1 MKKSWLITVT
11 MIGLAL
17 VPAQQLF
24 AQKILTVEEAIA
36 TVLKNNYDIELL
48 RNDSAS
54 YALDKSYA
62 KAAFLPRIN
71 GNTGLVF
78 NNNDQLQKFT
88 DGTKR
93 ERNNIRSNNLAGSV
107 QLSWTLFNGHKMV
120 TTKEKL
126 NEFVKLG
133 DLAIKNQMT
142 TSVASLLVNY
152 YNIVHQKQQLKAI
165 EEQMSINEERVK
177 LADKK
182 LSVGLGA
189 KPELL
194 QAKVDLNAQKSARLK
209 QQTLIAQLKEQLN
222 LIMNIPSNIAY
233 EVTDSILINNHILL
247 QDMINGLES
256 TSSSLLI
263 TKKNIDISQLVLK
276 ERKADRYPIVA
287 FNSTYNYSKTDN
299 QAVVNPFTPLYSR
312 NNGFNYGLGI
322 SIPILNGLNTKR
334 LIQQTQLDIAYLTLA
349 YKSQQATINTGITKA
364 FKEYVMQQQALTLE
378 EDNILLAKENV
389 SISLERYR
397 LGVSTYLELRETQ
410 KSLEDAYTRL
420 LAARYNTKLAEIE
433 LLRLNGNLMK

>member
-1 MKKSWLITVT
+1 MKKSWLLTVI
-11 MIGLAL
+11 IGMALA
-17 VPAQQLF
+17 PAQELF

-62 KAAFLPRIN
+62 KAAFMPRIN
-71 GNTGLVF
+71 STTGLVF

-93 ERNNIRSNNLAGSV
+93 QRNGIRSNNLAGSV
-107 QLSWTLFNGHKMV
+107 QLNWTIFNGLKMV
-120 TTKEKL
+120 TTRVKL

-133 DLAIKNQMT
+133 DLAIKNQMI

-152 YNIVHQKQQLKAI
+152 YNIVHQKQQLKAV

-177 LADKK
+177 LSEKK

-194 QAKVDLNAQKSARLK
+194 QAKVDLNAQRAARLK

-222 LIMNIPSNIAY
+222 LIMNIPSTVGY
-233 EVTDSILINNHILL
+233 EVYDSIVINNRILL
-247 QDMINGLES
+247 QDLISGLEN
-256 TSSSLLI
+256 TSPSLLI
-263 TKKNIDISQLVLK
+263 TKKNIDISQLILK
-276 ERKADRYPIVA
+276 ERKADLYPIVTL
-287 FNSTYNYSKTDN
+287 NSNYNYSKTDN

-322 SIPILNGLNTKR
+322 TIPILNGLNAKR
-334 LIQQTQLDIAYLTLA
+334 LIQQSQLDIAFLKLSYQ
-349 YKSQQATINTGITKA
+349 SQQATINTAITKA
-364 FKEYVMQQQALTLE
+364 YKEYTMQQQALLLE

-389 SISLERYR
+389 FISLERYR

-410 KSLEDAYTRL
+410 KSLADAYTRL

-433 LLRLNGNLMK
+433 LMRLNGNLMQ

>member
-1 MKKSWLITVT
+1 MKKSWLLTV

-17 VPAQQLF
+17 TPAQYLF

-62 KAAFLPRIN
+62 KAAFMPRIN
-71 GNTGLVF
+71 STTGFVL

-93 ERNNIRSNNLAGSV
+93 ERKAIRSNNLAGSV
-107 QLSWTLFNGHKMV
+107 QLNWTLFNGHKMV
-120 TTKEKL
+120 TTREKL

-133 DLAIKNQMT
+133 DLAIKNQMI

-152 YNIVHQKQQLKAI
+152 YNIVHQKQQLKAV

-177 LADKK
+177 LSEKK

-222 LIMNIPSNIAY
+222 LIMNIPSAVGY
-233 EVTDSILINNHILL
+233 EVSDSIVINNRLLL
-247 QDMINGLES
+247 QDLISSLES
-256 TSSSLLI
+256 TSPTLLL
-263 TKKNIDISQLVLK
+263 TKKNIDISQLVMK
-276 ERKADRYPIVA
+276 ERKADRYPIVS
-287 FNSTYNYSKTDN
+287 FNSNYNYSKTDN

-312 NNGFNYGLGI
+312 NNGFNYGLGVT
-322 SIPILNGLNTKR
+322 IPILNGLNTKR
-334 LIQQTQLDIAYLTLA
+334 LIQQSQLEISFLKLSYQ
-349 YKSQQATINTGITKA
+349 SQQATLNTNITKA
-364 FKEYVMQQQALTLE
+364 FKEYTMQQQALLLE

-389 SISLERYR
+389 FISLERYR

-433 LLRLNGNLMK
+433 LLRLNGNLMQ

>member
-1 MKKSWLITVT
+1 MKKSWLLTV

-17 VPAQQLF
+17 TPAQYLF

-62 KAAFLPRIN
+62 KAAFMPRIN
-71 GNTGLVF
+71 STTGFVL

-93 ERNNIRSNNLAGSV
+93 ERKAIRSNNLAGSV
-107 QLSWTLFNGHKMV
+107 QLNWTLFNGHKMV
-120 TTKEKL
+120 TTREKL

-133 DLAIKNQMT
+133 DLAIKNQMIA
-142 TSVASLLVNY
+142 SVASLLVNY
-152 YNIVHQKQQLKAI
+152 YNIVHQKQQLKAV

-177 LADKK
+177 LSEKK

-209 QQTLIAQLKEQLN
+209 QQTLIAQHKEQLN
-222 LIMNIPSNIAY
+222 LIMNIPSAVGY
-233 EVTDSILINNHILL
+233 EVSDSIVINNRLLL
-247 QDMINGLES
+247 QDLISSLES
-256 TSSSLLI
+256 TSPTLLL
-263 TKKNIDISQLVLK
+263 TKKNIDISQLVMK
-276 ERKADRYPIVA
+276 ERKADRYPIVS
-287 FNSTYNYSKTDN
+287 FNSNYNYSKTDN

-312 NNGFNYGLGI
+312 NNGFNYGLGVT
-322 SIPILNGLNTKR
+322 IPILNGLNTKR
-334 LIQQTQLDIAYLTLA
+334 LIQQSQLEISFLKLSYQ
-349 YKSQQATINTGITKA
+349 SQQATLNTNITKA
-364 FKEYVMQQQALTLE
+364 FKEYTMQQQALLLE

-389 SISLERYR
+389 FISLERYR

-433 LLRLNGNLMK
+433 LLRLNGNLMQ

>member
-1 MKKSWLITVT
+1 MKKSWFITV

-17 VPAQQLF
+17 APSQQPF
-24 AQKILTVEEAIA
+24 AQKILTVEAAIA
-36 TVLKNNYDIELL
+36 AVLKNNYDIELL

-62 KAAFLPRIN
+62 NDAFLPRIN
-71 GNTGLVF
+71 SNTGLVF

-93 ERNNIRSNNLAGSV
+93 ERNGIRSNNVAGSV
-107 QLSWTLFNGHKMV
+107 QLSWTVFNGHKMV

-133 DLAIKNQMT
+133 DLTIKNQVISSIAALM
-142 TSVASLLVNY
+142 VKY
-152 YNIVHQKQQLKAI
+152 YNIVHQKQQLKAV

-222 LIMNIPSNIAY
+222 LLMNVASNSAY
-233 EVTDSILINNHILL
+233 DVSDSILINNHILL

-256 TSSSLLI
+256 SSPTLLI
-263 TKKNIDISQLVLK
+263 AKKNIDISQLVLK
-276 ERKADRYPIVA
+276 ERKADRYPVVSL
-287 FNSTYNYSKTDN
+287 NSAYNYSKTDN
-299 QAVVNPFTPLYSR
+299 KAVVNPFTPLYSR

-334 LIQQTQLDIAYLTLA
+334 LIQQSQLDIAYLKLS
-349 YKSQQATINTGITKA
+349 YQSQQATIHSGIIIA
-364 FKEYVMQQQALTLE
+364 YKEYVMQQQALTLE

-389 SISLERYR
+389 FISLERYR

-433 LLRLNGNLMK
+433 LLRLKGNLLQ

>member
-1 MKKSWLITVT
+1 
-11 MIGLAL
+11 MIGLAS

-24 AQKILTVEEAIA
+24 AQKILTVEAAIA
-36 TVLKNNYDIELL
+36 AVLKNNYDIELL

-62 KAAFLPRIN
+62 NKAFLPRIN
-71 GNTGLVF
+71 SNTGLVF

-93 ERNNIRSNNLAGSV
+93 ERNGIRSNNLAGSV
-107 QLSWTLFNGHKMV
+107 QLSWTLFNGHKML

-133 DLAIKNQMT
+133 DLNIQNQVI
-142 TSVASLLVNY
+142 SSIAALLVKY
-152 YNIVHQKQQLKAI
+152 YNIVHQKQQLKAV

-209 QQTLIAQLKEQLN
+209 QQTLIAQLKNQLN
-222 LIMNIPSNIAY
+222 LLMNVAANSVY
-233 EVTDSILINNHILL
+233 EVSDSILINNHIML
-247 QDMINGLES
+247 QDMISGLES
-256 TSSSLLI
+256 SSPVLLI
-263 TKKNIDISQLVLK
+263 AQKNMDISELVLK
-276 ERKADRYPIVA
+276 ERKADLYPVVA
-287 FNSTYNYSKTDN
+287 FNSAYNYSKTDN
-299 QAVVNPFTPLYSR
+299 KAVVNPFTPLFSR

-322 SIPILNGLNTKR
+322 SIPILNGFNTKR
-334 LIQQTQLDIAYLTLA
+334 LIQQTQLDIDYLKLS
-349 YKSQQATINTGITKA
+349 YQSQQATIHSGIHSA
-364 FKEYVMQQQALTLE
+364 YNEYVMYQQSLALE
-378 EDNILLAKENV
+378 EDNILLARENV
-389 SISLERYR
+389 FISLERYR

-433 LLRLNGNLMK
+433 LFRLKGNLIP

>member
-1 MKKSWLITVT
+1 MKKSWLLTV

-17 VPAQQLF
+17 TPAQQLF

-62 KAAFLPRIN
+62 KAAFMPRIN
-71 GNTGLVF
+71 STTGFVF

-93 ERNNIRSNNLAGSV
+93 ERNGIRSNNLVGTI
-107 QLSWTLFNGHKMV
+107 QLNWTIFNGHKMV
-120 TTKEKL
+120 TTRAKL

-133 DLAIKNQMT
+133 DLAIKNQMIS
-142 TSVASLLVNY
+142 SVASLLVNY
-152 YNIVHQKQQLKAI
+152 YNIVHQKQQLKAV

-177 LADKK
+177 LAEKK

-194 QAKVDLNAQKSARLK
+194 QAKVDLNAQRSARLK

-222 LIMNIPSNIAY
+222 LTMNIPSTVGY
-233 EVTDSILINNHILL
+233 EVYDSIVINNRILL
-247 QDMINGLES
+247 QDLISGLEN
-256 TSSSLLI
+256 TSPTLLI

-276 ERKADRYPIVA
+276 ERQADRYPIVS
-287 FNSTYNYSKTDN
+287 FNSNYNYSKTDN

-312 NNGFNYGLGI
+312 NNGFNYGLGVT
-322 SIPILNGLNTKR
+322 IPILNGLNTKR
-334 LIQQTQLDIAYLTLA
+334 LIQQSQLDIAFLKISYQ
-349 YKSQQATINTGITKA
+349 SQQATINTAIAKA
-364 FKEYVMQQQALTLE
+364 YKEYTMQQQALLLE

-389 SISLERYR
+389 FISLERYR

-420 LAARYNTKLAEIE
+420 LAARYNTKLSEIE
-433 LLRLNGNLMK
+433 LMRLNGNLMQ

>member
-1 MKKSWLITVT
+1 MKRSWLLTV

-17 VPAQQLF
+17 APAQELF

-62 KAAFLPRIN
+62 KAAFMPRIN
-71 GNTGLVF
+71 STTGLVF

-93 ERNNIRSNNLAGSV
+93 ERNGIRSNNLAGSV
-107 QLSWTLFNGHKMV
+107 QLNWTIFNGLKMV
-120 TTKEKL
+120 TTRVKL

-133 DLAIKNQMT
+133 DLAIKNQMI

-152 YNIVHQKQQLKAI
+152 YNIVHQKQQLKAV

-177 LADKK
+177 LSEKK

-194 QAKVDLNAQKSARLK
+194 QAKVDLNAQRAARLK

-222 LIMNIPSNIAY
+222 LIMNIPSTVGY
-233 EVTDSILINNHILL
+233 EVYDSIVINNRILL
-247 QDMINGLES
+247 QDLISGLEN
-256 TSSSLLI
+256 TSPSLLI
-263 TKKNIDISQLVLK
+263 TKKNIDISQLILK
-276 ERKADRYPIVA
+276 ERKADLYPIVTL
-287 FNSTYNYSKTDN
+287 NSNYNYSKTDN

-322 SIPILNGLNTKR
+322 TIPILNGLNAKR
-334 LIQQTQLDIAYLTLA
+334 LIQQSQLDIAFLKLSYQ
-349 YKSQQATINTGITKA
+349 SQQATINTAITKA
-364 FKEYVMQQQALTLE
+364 YKEYTMQQQALLLE

-389 SISLERYR
+389 FISLERYR

-410 KSLEDAYTRL
+410 KSLADAYTRL

-433 LLRLNGNLMK
+433 LMRLNGNLMQ

>member
-1 MKKSWLITVT
+1 MKKSWLLTV

-17 VPAQQLF
+17 TPAQHLF
-24 AQKILTVEEAIA
+24 AQKVLTVEEAIA

-62 KAAFLPRIN
+62 KAAFMPRIN
-71 GNTGLVF
+71 STTGFVL

-93 ERNNIRSNNLAGSV
+93 ERNGIRSNNLAGSV
-107 QLSWTLFNGHKMV
+107 QLNWTLFNGHKMV
-120 TTKEKL
+120 TTREKL

-133 DLAIKNQMT
+133 DLAIKNQMIA
-142 TSVASLLVNY
+142 SVSSLLVTY
-152 YNIVHQKQQLKAI
+152 YNIVHQKQQLKAV

-177 LADKK
+177 LSEKK

-222 LIMNIPSNIAY
+222 LIMNIPSAVGY
-233 EVTDSILINNHILL
+233 EVSDSIVINNRLLL
-247 QDMINGLES
+247 QDLISSLES
-256 TSSSLLI
+256 TSPSLLL

-276 ERKADRYPIVA
+276 ERKADRYPIVS
-287 FNSTYNYSKTDN
+287 FNSNYNYSKTDN

-312 NNGFNYGLGI
+312 NNGFNYGLGVT
-322 SIPILNGLNTKR
+322 IPILNGLNTKR
-334 LIQQTQLDIAYLTLA
+334 LIQQSQLDIAFLKLSYQ
-349 YKSQQATINTGITKA
+349 SQQATLNTNITKA
-364 FKEYVMQQQALTLE
+364 FKEYTMQQQALLLE

-389 SISLERYR
+389 FISLERYR

-433 LLRLNGNLMK
+433 LLRLNGNLMP

>member
-1 MKKSWLITVT
+1 MKRSWLLTV

-17 VPAQQLF
+17 APAQELF

-62 KAAFLPRIN
+62 KVAFMPRIN
-71 GNTGLVF
+71 STTGLVF

-93 ERNNIRSNNLAGSV
+93 ERNGILSNNLAGSV
-107 QLSWTLFNGHKMV
+107 QLNWTIFNGLKMV
-120 TTKEKL
+120 TTRLKL

-133 DLAIKNQMT
+133 DLAIKNQMI

-152 YNIVHQKQQLKAI
+152 YNIVHQKQQLKAV

-177 LADKK
+177 LSEKK

-194 QAKVDLNAQKSARLK
+194 QAKVDLNAQRAARLK
-209 QQTLIAQLKEQLN
+209 QQTLIAQFKEQLN
-222 LIMNIPSNIAY
+222 LIMNIPSIVGY
-233 EVTDSILINNHILL
+233 EVYDSIVINNRILL
-247 QDMINGLES
+247 QDLISGLEN
-256 TSSSLLI
+256 TSPSLLI

-276 ERKADRYPIVA
+276 ERKADLYPIVA
-287 FNSTYNYSKTDN
+287 LNSNYNYSKTDN

-322 SIPILNGLNTKR
+322 TIPILNGLNAKR
-334 LIQQTQLDIAYLTLA
+334 LIQQSQLDIAFLKLSYQ
-349 YKSQQATINTGITKA
+349 SQQATINTAITKA
-364 FKEYVMQQQALTLE
+364 FKEYTMQQQALLLE

-389 SISLERYR
+389 FISLERYR

-410 KSLEDAYTRL
+410 KSLADAYTRL

-433 LLRLNGNLMK
+433 LMRLNGNLMQ

>member
-1 MKKSWLITVT
+1 MKKSWLLTV

-17 VPAQQLF
+17 APAQELF

-36 TVLKNNYDIELL
+36 IVLKNNYDIELL

-62 KAAFLPRIN
+62 KAAFMPRIN
-71 GNTGLVF
+71 STTGLVF

-93 ERNNIRSNNLAGSV
+93 QRNGIRSNNLAGSV
-107 QLSWTLFNGHKMV
+107 QLNWTIFNGHKMV
-120 TTKEKL
+120 TTRVKL

-133 DLAIKNQMT
+133 DLAIKNQMI
-142 TSVASLLVNY
+142 TSIASLLVNY
-152 YNIVHQKQQLKAI
+152 YNIVHQKQQLKAV

-177 LADKK
+177 LSEKK

-194 QAKVDLNAQKSARLK
+194 QAKVDLNAQRAARLK

-222 LIMNIPSNIAY
+222 LIMNIPSTVGY
-233 EVTDSILINNHILL
+233 EVYDSIIINNRILL
-247 QDMINGLES
+247 QDLISGLEN
-256 TSSSLLI
+256 TSPSLLI
-263 TKKNIDISQLVLK
+263 TKKNIDISQLILK
-276 ERKADRYPIVA
+276 ERKADLYPIVA
-287 FNSTYNYSKTDN
+287 LNSNYNYSKTDN

-322 SIPILNGLNTKR
+322 TIPILNGLNAKR
-334 LIQQTQLDIAYLTLA
+334 LIQQSQLDIAFLKLSYQ
-349 YKSQQATINTGITKA
+349 SQQATLNTAITKA
-364 FKEYVMQQQALTLE
+364 FKEYTMQQQALLLE

-389 SISLERYR
+389 FISLERYR

-410 KSLEDAYTRL
+410 KSLADAYTRL

-433 LLRLNGNLMK
+433 LMRLNGNLMQ

>member
-1 MKKSWLITVT
+1 MKKSWLLTV

-17 VPAQQLF
+17 TPAQYLF

-62 KAAFLPRIN
+62 KAAFMPRIN
-71 GNTGLVF
+71 STTGFVL

-93 ERNNIRSNNLAGSV
+93 ERKSIRSNNLAGSV
-107 QLSWTLFNGHKMV
+107 QLNWTLFNGHKMV
-120 TTKEKL
+120 TTREKL

-133 DLAIKNQMT
+133 DLAIKNQMI

-152 YNIVHQKQQLKAI
+152 YNIVHQKQQLKAV

-177 LADKK
+177 LSEKK

-222 LIMNIPSNIAY
+222 LIMNIPSAVGY
-233 EVTDSILINNHILL
+233 EVSDSIVINNRLLL
-247 QDMINGLES
+247 QDLISSLES
-256 TSSSLLI
+256 TSPTLLL
-263 TKKNIDISQLVLK
+263 TKKNIDISQLVMK
-276 ERKADRYPIVA
+276 ERKADRYPIVS
-287 FNSTYNYSKTDN
+287 FNSNYNYSKTYN

-322 SIPILNGLNTKR
+322 TIPILNGLNTKR
-334 LIQQTQLDIAYLTLA
+334 LIQQSQLEISFLKLSYQ
-349 YKSQQATINTGITKA
+349 SQQATLNTAITKA
-364 FKEYVMQQQALTLE
+364 FKEYTMQQQALLLE

-389 SISLERYR
+389 FISLERYR

-410 KSLEDAYTRL
+410 KSLADAYTRL

-433 LLRLNGNLMK
+433 LMRLNGNLMQ

>member
-1 MKKSWLITVT
+1 MKKSWLLTV

-17 VPAQQLF
+17 TPAQYLF

-62 KAAFLPRIN
+62 KASFMPRIN
-71 GNTGLVF
+71 STTGFVL

-93 ERNNIRSNNLAGSV
+93 ERKAIRSNNLAGSV
-107 QLSWTLFNGHKMV
+107 QLNWTLFNGHKMV
-120 TTKEKL
+120 TTREKL

-133 DLAIKNQMT
+133 DLAIKNQMI
-142 TSVASLLVNY
+142 TSVASLLINY
-152 YNIVHQKQQLKAI
+152 YNIVHQKQQLKAV

-177 LADKK
+177 LSEKK

-222 LIMNIPSNIAY
+222 LIMNIPSAVGY
-233 EVTDSILINNHILL
+233 EVSDSIVINNRLLL
-247 QDMINGLES
+247 QDLISSLES
-256 TSSSLLI
+256 TSPTLLL
-263 TKKNIDISQLVLK
+263 TKKNIDISQLVMK
-276 ERKADRYPIVA
+276 ERKADRYPIVS
-287 FNSTYNYSKTDN
+287 FNSNYNYSKTDN

-322 SIPILNGLNTKR
+322 TIPILNGLNTKR
-334 LIQQTQLDIAYLTLA
+334 LIQQSQLEISFLKLSYQ
-349 YKSQQATINTGITKA
+349 SQQATLNTNITKA
-364 FKEYVMQQQALTLE
+364 FKEYTMQQQALLLE

-389 SISLERYR
+389 FISLERYR

-433 LLRLNGNLMK
+433 LLRLNGNLMQ

>member
-1 MKKSWLITVT
+1 MKKICLLIG

-17 VPAQQLF
+17 VPTQQIV
-24 AQKILTVEEAIA
+24 AQKIMSAEEAIA
-36 TVLKNNYDIELL
+36 ALLKNNFDIELL

-54 YALDKSYA
+54 FALDKSYA
-62 KAAFLPRIN
+62 KAAFLPKLN
-71 GNTGLVF
+71 GSTGLLF

-93 ERNNIRSNNLAGSV
+93 ERNVVRANNLAGSV
-107 QLSWTLFNGHKMV
+107 QLSWTLFDGYKMFA
-120 TTKEKL
+120 TKEKL
-126 NEFVKLG
+126 NEFVTLG
-133 DLAIKNQMT
+133 ELAIKKQMV
-142 TSVASLLVNY
+142 TSVAALLVKY
-152 YNIVHQKQQLKAI
+152 YSIVHQKQQLKAI

-189 KPELL
+189 KPDLL

-299 QAVVNPFTPLYSR
+299 QAVVNPFTP
-312 NNGFNYGLGI
+312 
-322 SIPILNGLNTKR
+322 
-334 LIQQTQLDIAYLTLA
+334 
-349 YKSQQATINTGITKA
+349 SQ
-364 FKEYVMQQQALTLE
+364 
-378 EDNILLAKENV
+378 
-389 SISLERYR
+389 
-397 LGVSTYLELRETQ
+397 
-410 KSLEDAYTRL
+410 
-420 LAARYNTKLAEIE
+420 
-433 LLRLNGNLMK
+433 

>member
-1 MKKSWLITVT
+1 MKKKWLITA

-17 VPAQQLF
+17 VPAQLLF

-36 TVLKNNYDIELL
+36 DLLKNNYDIEML
-48 RNDSAS
+48 RNDSTS

-71 GNTGLVF
+71 SNSALVF

-88 DGTKR
+88 DGSKK
-93 ERNNIRSNNLAGSV
+93 ERNGILSNNLAGSV
-107 QLSWTLFNGHKMV
+107 QLSWILFNGHKMV

-133 DLAIKNQMT
+133 DLTIKNQMI
-142 TSVASLLVNY
+142 TSIAALLVNY

-177 LADKK
+177 LAEKK

-209 QQTLIAQLKEQLN
+209 QQTLIAQLKDQLN
-222 LIMNIPSNIAY
+222 LLMNIASNSSY
-233 EVTDSILINNHILL
+233 DVSDSIVINNHILL
-247 QDMINGLES
+247 QNMINGLEGSS
-256 TSSSLLI
+256 TSLLMA
-263 TKKNIDISQLVLK
+263 KKNIDISQLVLK
-276 ERKADRYPIVA
+276 ERIADRYPIFS
-287 FNSTYNYSKTDN
+287 FNSNYNYSKLDN

-312 NNGFNYGLGI
+312 NNGFNYGVGI

-334 LIQQTQLDIAYLTLA
+334 LIQQAQLDIAYLKLS
-349 YKSQQATINTGITKA
+349 YKSQQATINSGITKA
-364 FKEYVMQQQALTLE
+364 FKEYVMQQQVLTLE
-378 EDNILLAKENV
+378 EDNIILAKENV
-389 SISLERYR
+389 LISLERYR

-420 LAARYNTKLAEIE
+420 LAARFNTKLAEID
-433 LLRLNGNLMK
+433 LLRLNGDLMK

>member
-1 MKKSWLITVT
+1 MKKSWLLTV

-17 VPAQQLF
+17 TPAQYLF

-62 KAAFLPRIN
+62 KAAFMPRIN
-71 GNTGLVF
+71 STTGFVL

-93 ERNNIRSNNLAGSV
+93 ERKAIRSNNLAGSV
-107 QLSWTLFNGHKMV
+107 QLNWTLFNGHKMV
-120 TTKEKL
+120 TTREKL

-133 DLAIKNQMT
+133 DLAIKNQMIA
-142 TSVASLLVNY
+142 SVASLLVNY
-152 YNIVHQKQQLKAI
+152 YNIVHQKQQLKAV

-177 LADKK
+177 LSEKK

-209 QQTLIAQLKEQLN
+209 QQTLIAQHKEQLN
-222 LIMNIPSNIAY
+222 LIMNIPSAVGY
-233 EVTDSILINNHILL
+233 EVSDSIVINNRLLL
-247 QDMINGLES
+247 QDLISSLES
-256 TSSSLLI
+256 TSPTLLL
-263 TKKNIDISQLVLK
+263 TKKNIDISQLVMK
-276 ERKADRYPIVA
+276 ERKADRYPIVS
-287 FNSTYNYSKTDN
+287 FNSNYNYSKTDN

-322 SIPILNGLNTKR
+322 TIPILNGLNTKR
-334 LIQQTQLDIAYLTLA
+334 LIQQSQLEISFLKLSYQ
-349 YKSQQATINTGITKA
+349 SQQATLNTNITKA
-364 FKEYVMQQQALTLE
+364 FKEYTMQQQALLLE

-389 SISLERYR
+389 FISLERYR

-433 LLRLNGNLMK
+433 LLRLNGNLMQ

>member
-1 MKKSWLITVT
+1 MKRSWLLTV

-17 VPAQQLF
+17 APAQELF

-62 KAAFLPRIN
+62 KAAFMPRIN
-71 GNTGLVF
+71 STTGLVF

-93 ERNNIRSNNLAGSV
+93 QRNGIRSNNLAGSV
-107 QLSWTLFNGHKMV
+107 QLNWTIFNGLKMV
-120 TTKEKL
+120 TTRVKL

-133 DLAIKNQMT
+133 DLAIKNQMI

-152 YNIVHQKQQLKAI
+152 YNIVHQKQQLKAV

-177 LADKK
+177 LSEKK

-194 QAKVDLNAQKSARLK
+194 QAKVDLNAQRAARLK

-222 LIMNIPSNIAY
+222 LIMNIPSTVGY
-233 EVTDSILINNHILL
+233 EVYDSIVINNRILL
-247 QDMINGLES
+247 QDLISGLEN
-256 TSSSLLI
+256 TSPSLLI
-263 TKKNIDISQLVLK
+263 TKKNIDISQLILK
-276 ERKADRYPIVA
+276 ERKADLYPIVA
-287 FNSTYNYSKTDN
+287 LNSNYNYSKTDN

-322 SIPILNGLNTKR
+322 TIPILNGLNAKR
-334 LIQQTQLDIAYLTLA
+334 LIQQSQLDIAFLKLSYQ
-349 YKSQQATINTGITKA
+349 SQQATLNTAITKA
-364 FKEYVMQQQALTLE
+364 FKEYTMQQQALLLE

-389 SISLERYR
+389 FISLERYR

-410 KSLEDAYTRL
+410 KSLADAYTRL

-433 LLRLNGNLMK
+433 LMRLNGNLMQ

>member
-1 MKKSWLITVT
+1 MKKSWLLTV

-17 VPAQQLF
+17 TPAQHLF
-24 AQKILTVEEAIA
+24 AQKVLTVEEAIA
-36 TVLKNNYDIELL
+36 TVLKNNYDIQLL

-62 KAAFLPRIN
+62 KAAFMPRIN
-71 GNTGLVF
+71 STTGFVF

-88 DGTKR
+88 DGSKKQ
-93 ERNNIRSNNLAGSV
+93 RNAILSNSLTGSV
-107 QLSWTLFNGHKMV
+107 QLNWTLFNGHKMV

-133 DLAIKNQMT
+133 DLAIKNQMIA
-142 TSVASLLVNY
+142 SVASLLVNY
-152 YNIVHQKQQLKAI
+152 YNIVHQKQQLKAV

-177 LADKK
+177 LSEKK

-222 LIMNIPSNIAY
+222 LIMNIPSAVGY
-233 EVTDSILINNHILL
+233 EVSDSIVINNRLLL
-247 QDMINGLES
+247 QDLISSLES
-256 TSSSLLI
+256 TSPTLLL
-263 TKKNIDISQLVLK
+263 TKKNIDISQLVMK
-276 ERKADRYPIVA
+276 ERKADRYPIVS
-287 FNSTYNYSKTDN
+287 FNSNYNYSKTDN

-312 NNGFNYGLGI
+312 NNGFNYGLGVT
-322 SIPILNGLNTKR
+322 IPILNGLNTKR
-334 LIQQTQLDIAYLTLA
+334 LIQQSQLEISFLKLSYQ
-349 YKSQQATINTGITKA
+349 SQQATLNTNITKA
-364 FKEYVMQQQALTLE
+364 FKEYTMQQQALLLE

-389 SISLERYR
+389 FISLERYR

-433 LLRLNGNLMK
+433 LLRLNGNLMQ

>member
-1 MKKSWLITVT
+1 MKKSWLLTV

-17 VPAQQLF
+17 TPAQYLF

-62 KAAFLPRIN
+62 KAAFMPRIN
-71 GNTGLVF
+71 STTGFVL

-93 ERNNIRSNNLAGSV
+93 ERKAIRSNNLTGSV
-107 QLSWTLFNGHKMV
+107 QLNWTLFNGHKMV
-120 TTKEKL
+120 TTREKL

-133 DLAIKNQMT
+133 DLAIKNQMI

-152 YNIVHQKQQLKAI
+152 YNIVHQKQQLKAV

-177 LADKK
+177 LSEKK

-222 LIMNIPSNIAY
+222 LIMNIPSAVGY
-233 EVTDSILINNHILL
+233 EVSDSIVINNRLLL
-247 QDMINGLES
+247 QDLISSLES
-256 TSSSLLI
+256 TSPTLLL
-263 TKKNIDISQLVLK
+263 TKKNIDISQLVMK
-276 ERKADRYPIVA
+276 ERKADRYPIVS
-287 FNSTYNYSKTDN
+287 FNSNYNYSKTDN

-312 NNGFNYGLGI
+312 NNGFNYGLGVT
-322 SIPILNGLNTKR
+322 IPILNGLNTKR
-334 LIQQTQLDIAYLTLA
+334 LIQQSQLEISFLKLSYQ
-349 YKSQQATINTGITKA
+349 SQQATLNTNITKA
-364 FKEYVMQQQALTLE
+364 FKEYTMQQQALLLE

-389 SISLERYR
+389 FISLERYR

-433 LLRLNGNLMK
+433 LLRLNGNLMQ

>member
-1 MKKSWLITVT
+1 MKRSWLFTV
-11 MIGLAL
+11 MIGMAIA
-17 VPAQQLF
+17 PAQELF

-62 KAAFLPRIN
+62 KAALMPRIN
-71 GNTGLVF
+71 STTGLVF

-93 ERNNIRSNNLAGSV
+93 QRNGIRSNNLAGSV
-107 QLSWTLFNGHKMV
+107 QLNWTIFNGLKMV
-120 TTKEKL
+120 TTRVKL

-133 DLAIKNQMT
+133 DLAIKNQMI
-142 TSVASLLVNY
+142 TSIASLLVNY
-152 YNIVHQKQQLKAI
+152 YNIVHQKQQLKAV

-177 LADKK
+177 LSEKK

-194 QAKVDLNAQKSARLK
+194 QAKVDLNAQRAARLK

-222 LIMNIPSNIAY
+222 LIMNIPSTVGY
-233 EVTDSILINNHILL
+233 EVYDSIVINNRILL
-247 QDMINGLES
+247 QDLISGLEN
-256 TSSSLLI
+256 TSPSLLI
-263 TKKNIDISQLVLK
+263 TKKNIDISQLILK
-276 ERKADRYPIVA
+276 ERKADLYPIVA
-287 FNSTYNYSKTDN
+287 LNSNYNYSKTDN

-322 SIPILNGLNTKR
+322 TIPILNGLNAKR
-334 LIQQTQLDIAYLTLA
+334 LIQQSQLDIAFLKLSYQ
-349 YKSQQATINTGITKA
+349 SQQATLNTAITKA
-364 FKEYVMQQQALTLE
+364 YKEYTMQQQALLLE

-389 SISLERYR
+389 FISLERYR

-410 KSLEDAYTRL
+410 KSLADAYTRL

-433 LLRLNGNLMK
+433 LMRLNGNLMQ

>member
-1 MKKSWLITVT
+1 MKRSWLLTV
-11 MIGLAL
+11 MIGMAIA
-17 VPAQQLF
+17 PAQELF

-62 KAAFLPRIN
+62 KAAFMPRIN
-71 GNTGLVF
+71 STTGLVF

-93 ERNNIRSNNLAGSV
+93 QRNGIRSNNLAGSV
-107 QLSWTLFNGHKMV
+107 QLNWTIFNGLKMV
-120 TTKEKL
+120 TTRVKL

-133 DLAIKNQMT
+133 DLAIKNQMI

-152 YNIVHQKQQLKAI
+152 YNIVHQKQQLKAV

-177 LADKK
+177 LSEKK

-194 QAKVDLNAQKSARLK
+194 QAKVDLNAQRAARLK

-222 LIMNIPSNIAY
+222 LIMNIPSIVGY
-233 EVTDSILINNHILL
+233 EVYDSIVINNRILL
-247 QDMINGLES
+247 QDLISGLEN
-256 TSSSLLI
+256 TSPSLLI

-276 ERKADRYPIVA
+276 ERKADLYPIVA
-287 FNSTYNYSKTDN
+287 LNSNYNYSKTDN
-299 QAVVNPFTPLYSR
+299 QAVVNPFTPLYNR

-322 SIPILNGLNTKR
+322 TIPILNGLNAKR
-334 LIQQTQLDIAYLTLA
+334 LIQQSQLDIAFLKLSYQ
-349 YKSQQATINTGITKA
+349 SQQATLNTAITKA
-364 FKEYVMQQQALTLE
+364 FKEYTMQQQALLLE

-389 SISLERYR
+389 FISLERYR

-410 KSLEDAYTRL
+410 KSLADAYTRL

-433 LLRLNGNLMK
+433 LMRLNGNLMQ